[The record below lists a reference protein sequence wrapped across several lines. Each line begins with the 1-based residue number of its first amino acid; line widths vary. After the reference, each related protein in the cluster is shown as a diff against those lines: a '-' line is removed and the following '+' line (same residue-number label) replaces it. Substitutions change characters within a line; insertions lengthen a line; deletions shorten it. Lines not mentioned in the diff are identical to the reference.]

1 MTSKER
7 AALRAQANSL
17 EAVFQA
23 GKGGVND
30 ALIAQTDDALRA
42 RELIKL
48 KVLLETTPEPPKA
61 IAQKLA
67 EATGADIVQ
76 VIGGSIVLYR
86 YSPALHEPVR
96 KEKPKSGIGNHPNS
110 RKSAAAP
117 EAGGRPLFHTAGPW
131 QIGSA
136 NGGKRNGRGKNV
148 GAG

>member
-17 EAVFQA
+17 EALFQA

-48 KVLLETTPEPPKA
+48 RVLLETTPEPPKA

-67 EATGADIVQ
+67 GATGADIVQ

-86 YSPALHEPVR
+86 YSPTLHEPEK
-96 KEKPKSGIGNHPNS
+96 KEKPKSGTGNRPNS
-110 RKSAAAP
+110 RKSAA
-117 EAGGRPLFHTAGPW
+117 RLR
-131 QIGSA
+131 Q
-136 NGGKRNGRGKNV
+136 KREEKRSPVRRKSEREK
-148 GAG
+148 

>member
-17 EAVFQA
+17 EALFQA

-67 EATGADIVQ
+67 EATGAEIVQ

-86 YSPALHEPVR
+86 YSPTLHEPVK
-96 KEKPKSGIGNHPNS
+96 KERPKSGISNRPNS
-110 RKSAAAP
+110 RKGAAWLRRKQAEKRFSAP
-117 EAGGRPLFHTAGPW
+117 RDT
-131 QIGSA
+131 
-136 NGGKRNGRGKNV
+136 GRGRK
-148 GAG
+148 

>member
-17 EAVFQA
+17 ETVFQA

-86 YSPALHEPVR
+86 YCLLYTSPSPR
-96 KEKPKSGIGNHPNS
+96 DCS
-110 RKSAAAP
+110 
-117 EAGGRPLFHTAGPW
+117 
-131 QIGSA
+131 
-136 NGGKRNGRGKNV
+136 
-148 GAG
+148 